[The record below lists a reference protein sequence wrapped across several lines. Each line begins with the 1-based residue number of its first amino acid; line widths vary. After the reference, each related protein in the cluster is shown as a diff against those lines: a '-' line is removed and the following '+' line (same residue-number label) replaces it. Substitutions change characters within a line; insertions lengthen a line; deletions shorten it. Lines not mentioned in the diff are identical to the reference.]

1 VALPK
6 PVLRGLL
13 VLGLAGALGG
23 GALTV
28 AFARGATLG
37 LDPEVRTAIHS
48 GASPGLTMLMR
59 GITQF
64 GSWDWLTTVTLCFLV
79 LFGISGAVIRAR
91 LLLIAVIGALV
102 LENGLKL
109 LVRRARPDP
118 YFGTA
123 LPVSYSFPSG
133 HALDSS
139 VIYFALA
146 TLLTPYFPRPA
157 ERAILFGITAVLV
170 LLIGISRVYLGVHWP
185 SDVVGGWA
193 VGAAWLA
200 VWATMAT
207 RMQGMALSREGTH
220 G

>member
-1 VALPK
+1 
-6 PVLRGLL
+6 
-13 VLGLAGALGG
+13 LAGALGG

-37 LDPEVRTAIHS
+37 LDPEVRTAVHS
-48 GASPGLTMLMR
+48 MASPGLTMLMR

-64 GSWDWLTTVTLCFLV
+64 GSWAWLTTVTMCGLV
-79 LFGISGAVIRAR
+79 LFGISGAVTRAR
-91 LLLIAVIGALV
+91 LLLIATVGALV

-109 LVRRARPDP
+109 WVRRARPDP
-118 YFGTA
+118 YFGTV

-146 TLLTPYFPRPA
+146 TLLAPYFPRRA
-157 ERAILFGITAVLV
+157 ERATLFAITAVLV
-170 LLIGISRVYLGVHWP
+170 LLIGVSRVYLGVHWP
-185 SDVVGGWA
+185 SDVLGGWA

-200 VWATMAT
+200 AWAIVAS
-207 RMQGMALSREGTH
+207 RMEGTALSQDGADR
-220 G
+220 